1 MFGVV
6 IKASNGSYEMAMKKL
21 FTSKKAAEAA
31 MKALTVDF
39 GPKLAKRYA
48 VVECVT
54 FD

>member
-6 IKASNGSYEMAMKKL
+6 IKAPNGSYEMAMKKL
-21 FTSKKAAEAA
+21 FTSKKAADAA
-31 MKALTVDF
+31 MKALTAYF
-39 GPKLAKRYA
+39 GPELAKRYA

>member
-6 IKASNGSYEMAMKKL
+6 LKATNGSYEMVMKKL

-39 GPKLAKRYA
+39 GPELAKRYA
-48 VVECVT
+48 VVECVS

>member
-39 GPKLAKRYA
+39 GPELAKRYA
-48 VVECVT
+48 VVECVS